1 MKKLGAKGYLA
12 YKTANFVT
20 VVFLAVLLVFIWQLY
35 RGAVRLP
42 FLKPYIISA
51 LNHDDADYS
60 VSLDNVSLELVRSIR
75 PLRIIANNVT
85 YKKENSINII
95 APKVSLSFSIKALM
109 RGVVAPS
116 SIEVDHPR
124 IEIYNNYQ
132 IDNAKDNQEIKS
144 KKLRYYIDKAEEFWD
159 HFNSEDATYPES
171 YINSITINHAEVELL
186 EVDLGKKWH
195 FSDVNYHFD
204 RGFGSLSTEINALMP
219 FEKSNPSLGLSAD
232 YNYGGNTIG
241 LKFYFSDLIPSDLLK
256 LLITDEQVAG
266 LYNILIPLH
275 GNISTELNLQD
286 ISKYKDDI
294 LHNTDKLVE
303 KIDFDF
309 SGEKGIAKFAND
321 DKYDYH
327 LSGLLLK
334 GSLGG
339 NMETINISNAHLN
352 LDGQKAELG
361 LKVDGL
367 KPYLLDSN
375 PQKLAVTITAK
386 VDKLETS
393 KLTDYWPRYFSDT
406 AWSWCQE
413 SFYDGYIRNGD
424 FNFNFAY
431 NKKKKSLEFTSL
443 HGTADVDG
451 STIFYLSGMPVIT
464 DIKGKAKFSNSQI
477 YIDIMQGK
485 SDGVMLN
492 GGFVDLYDL
501 DKEHNF
507 IKLDLKAIGSIS
519 DILKLIDHEPLK
531 YPSSAGL
538 NPDSL
543 KGSSEVNLK
552 LNFELRGDL
561 QPQDVNFDIDA
572 VLHDVEISD
581 IIKGQTIEA
590 KNLDLKLTNQ
600 GMEITGVAGID
611 GLPISLLWE
620 EHFGKNVSYQR
631 RYQLSFNFDQK
642 FMQKT
647 GIDIGALKTPF
658 IKNSIP
664 SKAIITVFPD
674 GIMTADVHGNLRG
687 TSIDYGFLGF
697 TKKSGENGEISA
709 NLRLKDGKLTEVPSF
724 NLSKSDFKVDGKASV
739 DSQGRITQVDIVSI
753 KGPRTNASALINLN
767 YKPKLNVKITISGS
781 SYDLSPF
788 FNDNEEVSVLSSSS
802 DTSNLSPKTD
812 DTWDNV
818 PDSEINIAVDKLWT
832 SPEIYTSSFAGTARI
847 INKIGVDEMHLV
859 GNFKPTSGKSSAK
872 ERPYLKLDYVPRVG
886 KEYLLQVDSND
897 AGSALKFLRVY
908 DYFKGGTL
916 SVEAKRGADKTM
928 IGHAK
933 ARNFKLI
940 KTGVFTKLLTLASF
954 TGIVDM
960 LSGEGITFT
969 HFDAPFEYNGERLI
983 LSKARAFGNV
993 LGISGSGS
1001 YDEVQKMFDFKG
1013 MIAPAYGL
1021 NSLLGKIPLVGSLL
1035 SGRDGT
1041 IFAVNYQITGPLSD
1055 PDISINPL
1063 SALSPNSLKELW
1075 NDNFGDK

>member
-12 YKTANFVT
+12 YKTANFIT
-20 VVFLAVLLVFIWQLY
+20 VVFLAVVLVFIWQLY
-35 RGAVRLP
+35 RGAIRLP
-42 FLKPYIISA
+42 FLKPYIIRA

-60 VSLDNVSLELVRSIR
+60 VNLDNVSLELVRSIR

-85 YKKENSINII
+85 YKKENSINIT

-109 RGVVAPS
+109 HGVVAPS

-124 IEIYNNYQ
+124 IEVYNNYK

-144 KKLRYYIDKAEEFWD
+144 KKIRYYIDKAEEFWD

-171 YINSITINHAEVELL
+171 YINSIIINHAEVELL
-186 EVDLGKKWH
+186 EVDLGKKWQ

-204 RGFGSLSTEINALMP
+204 RGFGSVNTEINALLP
-219 FEKSNPSLGLSAD
+219 FDKSTPSLGISAD
-232 YNYGGNTIG
+232 YNYSGNTIG

-286 ISKYKDDI
+286 IANYKDDI
-294 LHNTDKLVE
+294 LHNTDKLIE

-309 SGEKGIAKFAND
+309 AGEKGVAKFAND
-321 DKYDYH
+321 DKYDYNI
-327 LSGLLLK
+327 SGLLLK
-334 GSLGG
+334 GSLSG
-339 NMETINISNAHLN
+339 NLEKINISNARLN

-361 LKVDGL
+361 LKVNGL
-367 KPYLLDSN
+367 KPYLLESD
-375 PQKLAVTITAK
+375 PKQLAVTITAK

-424 FNFNFAY
+424 FSFDFAY
-431 NKKKKSLEFTSL
+431 NKKKKIFEFTSL
-443 HGTADVDG
+443 NGTADVDG

-464 DIKGKAKFSNSQI
+464 DIKGKAKFSSSNI
-477 YIDIMQGK
+477 YIDITQGK

-492 GGFVDLYDL
+492 GGFIDLYDL

-507 IKLDLKAIGSIS
+507 IKLDLKAVGSIS
-519 DILKLIDHEPLK
+519 DILKLIDHDPLK

-552 LNFELRGDL
+552 LNFELRGDI

-581 IIKGQTIEA
+581 IIKGQTIDA
-590 KNLDLKLTNQ
+590 KNLDLILNNK
-600 GMEITGVAGID
+600 GMEISGVANID
-611 GLPISLLWE
+611 SLPISLLWE
-620 EHFGKNVSYQR
+620 EHFGQNASYQR

-647 GIDIGALKTPF
+647 GINVGALKPPF

-664 SKAIITVFPD
+664 AKAIITVYSD
-674 GIMTADVHGNLRG
+674 GVMNADVHGNLRE
-687 TSIDYGFLGF
+687 TAIDYAFLGF
-697 TKKSGENGEISA
+697 TKKAGENGEIST
-709 NLRLKDGKLTEVPSF
+709 NLQLKDGQLYDIPSF
-724 NLSKSDFKVDGKASV
+724 TLSKSDFKVIGKATV
-739 DSQGRITQVDIVSI
+739 DTKGRITKVDITSI
-753 KGPRTNASALINLN
+753 KGPRTNASALIDLN
-767 YKPKLNVKITISGS
+767 YNPKLNVKITVSGS

-788 FNDNEEVSVLSSSS
+788 FENTDNSS
-802 DTSNLSPKTD
+802 DTTAETQNSHLMDD
-812 DTWDNV
+812 DTWDNI

-832 SPEIYTSSFAGTARI
+832 SPEIYTSSFAGTSRI

-859 GNFKPTSGKSSAK
+859 GNFKPHASSK
-872 ERPYLKLDYVPRVG
+872 ERPYLKLDYIPRSG
-886 KEYLLQVDSND
+886 REYLLHIDSND

-916 SVEAKRGADKTM
+916 SVEAKRGADKIM

-933 ARNFKLI
+933 ARNFNLT
-940 KTGVFTKLLTLASF
+940 KTGVLTKLLTLASF

-969 HFDAPFEYNGERLI
+969 HFDAPFEYNGERLT

-1001 YDEVQKMFDFKG
+1001 YNEIQKMFDFKG

-1021 NSLLGKIPLVGSLL
+1021 NSLLGKIPLVGNLL

-1055 PDISINPL
+1055 PEISINPL
-1063 SALSPNSLKELW
+1063 SALSPNSIKELW
-1075 NDNFGDK
+1075 NDNFGNE